1 MCKHKE
7 VSTMLRKLISAI
19 MAIACLFMLV
29 AGAFGIR
36 DIMKEKS
43 DGEKEK
49 AATLEKLDTLKAG
62 KEKLEE
68 NRAAYEEGKT
78 TYAEGTAAYEQ
89 GKADYAKGQQDLQ
102 NGLKEYNDGKATLAK
117 GKADYAAGEKKLA
130 YGQKQYDTGMQQYNE
145 KLAEYNY
152 SVKNKDAIV
161 TAATEQY
168 MKENQ
173 KAVKAL
179 VAQNV
184 EAQVTAAAK
193 KQMLT
198 PDIQKQ
204 MEDAVNQQLL
214 AYKQANPDAS
224 EAELAAVT
232 EKAQAAVE
240 AATLEKVTA
249 AIKADETTMAY
260 ITSEVT
266 KAVETGIRAEVEK
279 EVDTRLADAKKQL
292 QSAKAKLADAKK
304 QLDAGKAELAKNAP
318 TIAAGEKKLAAA
330 ANELDAGK
338 TKLVNAEKQLADAQ
352 KQLADGK
359 AKLDEFEAGQAQID
373 AGYETLMQ
381 NEKIAAKVKND
392 NMDALDAGY
401 LVVEESTA
409 ETTEDLVTRAV
420 YMGASMVAALLGI
433 IAAVLVFRG
442 GGAKVLAIVI
452 FAVALAALIYGIT
465 RRFAAHPLQ
474 MAAMITLC
482 SAALVFIPAAIRKT
496 EKV

>member
-1 MCKHKE
+1 M
-7 VSTMLRKLISAI
+7 SRKLISAI
-19 MAIACLFMLV
+19 MVIACLFMLV

-78 TYAEGTAAYEQ
+78 SYADGTAAYEQ

-102 NGLKEYNDGKATLAK
+102 NGLREYNDGKATLDK

-130 YGQKQYDTGMQQYNE
+130 YGQQQYDAGMQQYNE

-168 MKENQ
+168 IKENQ
-173 KAVKAL
+173 ASVDAL
-179 VAQNV
+179 IAKNV
-184 EAQVTAAAK
+184 EAQVSAAAK
-193 KQMLT
+193 QQMAT
-198 PDIQKQ
+198 PEIQQQ
-204 MEDAVNQQLL
+204 MEEAVNVQRENYM
-214 AYKQANPDAS
+214 AEHPYAS
-224 EAELAAVT
+224 EAELVAVT

-249 AIKADETTMAY
+249 AIKADEATMAH

-266 KAVETGIRAEVEK
+266 KAVEAGIRAEVEK
-279 EVDTRLADAKKQL
+279 EVSAQLADAKKQL
-292 QSAKAKLADAKK
+292 QSAKAKLDEAKK

-318 TIAAGEKKLAAA
+318 TIADGEKKLAAA

-338 TKLVNAEKQLADAQ
+338 TKLVDAEKQLADAE

-420 YMGASMVAALLGI
+420 YMGVSMIAALLGI
-433 IAAVLVFRG
+433 IAAVLVFKGRD
-442 GGAKVLAIVI
+442 ARVLAIVI
-452 FAVALAALIYGIT
+452 FAVSMASLIYGIT
-465 RRFAAHPLQ
+465 RHFAAHPVQ

-482 SAALVFIPAAIRKT
+482 SAALIFIPAAIRKT

>member
-1 MCKHKE
+1 
-7 VSTMLRKLISAI
+7 
-19 MAIACLFMLV
+19 
-29 AGAFGIR
+29 
-36 DIMKEKS
+36 MKEKS

-89 GKADYAKGQQDLQ
+89 
-102 NGLKEYNDGKATLAK
+102 

-214 AYKQANPDAS
+214 AYKQTKPDAS
-224 EAELAAVT
+224 EQELAAVAQ
-232 EKAQAAVE
+232 KAQAAVE
-240 AATLEKVTA
+240 VATLEKITA
-249 AIKADETTMAY
+249 ASRGKPFRLLTPRIGDVIRIGDDSQSFPAWWKELIGKKAA
-260 ITSEVT
+260 
-266 KAVETGIRAEVEK
+266 
-279 EVDTRLADAKKQL
+279 
-292 QSAKAKLADAKK
+292 
-304 QLDAGKAELAKNAP
+304 
-318 TIAAGEKKLAAA
+318 
-330 ANELDAGK
+330 
-338 TKLVNAEKQLADAQ
+338 
-352 KQLADGK
+352 
-359 AKLDEFEAGQAQID
+359 
-373 AGYETLMQ
+373 
-381 NEKIAAKVKND
+381 
-392 NMDALDAGY
+392 
-401 LVVEESTA
+401 
-409 ETTEDLVTRAV
+409 
-420 YMGASMVAALLGI
+420 
-433 IAAVLVFRG
+433 
-442 GGAKVLAIVI
+442 
-452 FAVALAALIYGIT
+452 
-465 RRFAAHPLQ
+465 
-474 MAAMITLC
+474 
-482 SAALVFIPAAIRKT
+482 
-496 EKV
+496 

>member
-1 MCKHKE
+1 
-7 VSTMLRKLISAI
+7 MLRKLVSAI
-19 MAIACLFMLV
+19 MVIACLFMLV
-29 AGAFGIR
+29 AGAFGVR
-36 DIMKEKS
+36 DILREKS

-78 TYAEGTAAYEQ
+78 SYADGTAAYEQ

-102 NGLKEYNDGKATLAK
+102 NGLKEYNDGKATLEQ
-117 GKADYAAGEKKLA
+117 GKADYAAGEKQLA
-130 YGQKQYDTGMQQYNE
+130 YGQKQYDTGMKQYNE
-145 KLAEYNY
+145 KLAEYEY

-161 TAATEQY
+161 TAATEEY
-168 MKENQ
+168 IKENQ
-173 KAVKAL
+173 KTVDAL

-193 KQMLT
+193 QQMLT
-198 PDIQKQ
+198 PDVQKQ

-224 EAELAAVT
+224 EAELTAVA

-240 AATLEKVTA
+240 AATLQKVEA
-249 AIKADETTMAY
+249 AIKADEKTMAY

-266 KAVETGIRAEVEK
+266 KAVEAGVRDEVEK
-279 EVDTRLADAKKQL
+279 EVDAQLADASKQL
-292 QSAKAKLADAKK
+292 TNAKAKLDAAKK

-330 ANELDAGK
+330 EAELDAGK
-338 TKLVNAEKQLADAQ
+338 AKLVDAEKQLADAE

-420 YMGASMVAALLGI
+420 YMGASMIAALLGI
-433 IAAVLVFRG
+433 IAAVLVFKGRD
-442 GGAKVLAIVI
+442 ARVYALVI
-452 FAVALAALIYGIT
+452 FVVAMASLIFGIT
-465 RRFAAHPLQ
+465 RHLAAHPVQ
-474 MAAMITLC
+474 MAAMIALC

>member
-1 MCKHKE
+1 
-7 VSTMLRKLISAI
+7 MLRKLVSAI
-19 MAIACLFMLV
+19 MVIACLFMLV
-29 AGAFGIR
+29 AGAFGVR
-36 DIMKEKS
+36 DILREKS
-43 DGEKEK
+43 DGEREK

-78 TYAEGTAAYEQ
+78 SYADGTAAYEQ

-102 NGLKEYNDGKATLAK
+102 NGLKEYNDGKATLEQ
-117 GKADYAAGEKKLA
+117 GKADYAAGEKQLA
-130 YGQKQYDTGMQQYNE
+130 YGQKQYDTGMKQYNE
-145 KLAEYNY
+145 KLAEYEY

-161 TAATEQY
+161 TAATEEY
-168 MKENQ
+168 IKENRTT
-173 KAVKAL
+173 VDAL

-193 KQMLT
+193 QQMLT
-198 PDIQKQ
+198 PDVQKQ
-204 MEDAVNQQLL
+204 MEDAVNQQLS

-240 AATLEKVTA
+240 AATLQKVEA
-249 AIKADETTMAY
+249 AIKADEKTMAY

-266 KAVETGIRAEVEK
+266 KAVETGVRDEVEK
-279 EVDTRLADAKKQL
+279 EVDAQLADASKQL
-292 QSAKAKLADAKK
+292 SEAKAKLDAAKQ

-330 ANELDAGK
+330 EKELDAGK
-338 TKLVNAEKQLADAQ
+338 AKLIDAEKQLADAE

-373 AGYETLMQ
+373 AGYETLLQ

-420 YMGASMVAALLGI
+420 YMGASMIAALLGI
-433 IAAVLVFRG
+433 IAAVCVFKGRD
-442 GGAKVLAIVI
+442 ARMLALVI
-452 FAVALAALIYGIT
+452 FVVAMASLIFGIT
-465 RRFAAHPLQ
+465 RRFAAHPVQ
-474 MAAMITLC
+474 MAAMIALC
-482 SAALVFIPAAIRKT
+482 SAGLVFIPAAIRKT